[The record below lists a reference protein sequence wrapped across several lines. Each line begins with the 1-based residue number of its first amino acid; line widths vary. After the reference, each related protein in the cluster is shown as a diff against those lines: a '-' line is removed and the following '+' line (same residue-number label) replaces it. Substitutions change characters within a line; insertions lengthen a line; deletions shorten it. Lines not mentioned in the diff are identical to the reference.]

1 MGSPNYAARLVK
13 VSKAYGPTRA
23 LDQLNLTLDRGEIL
37 ALLGPNGAGKTT
49 AVSVL
54 TGTRR
59 ADSGSVELLGG
70 SPRNLAIRRR
80 IGLTPQE
87 SGFPNALRV
96 GEILRLVRAHYPAPL
111 ADPVLFDRF
120 PLQPLLRRQAGGLS
134 GGQKRMLAVALA
146 FAGAPELVFLDEPTT
161 GLDVDARRALW
172 RAIGAYRDDGG
183 TIVLTTHYLEEA
195 EALATRVVVIHGGR
209 AVAAGSVDE
218 IRGRVGQS
226 RVRFDGEAP
235 DNLPSATRIERSD
248 GRVTIYTQDADALV
262 RAMVQRGV
270 AFANLEVQPASLEEA
285 FVEITGGGTQ

>member
-1 MGSPNYAARLVK
+1 MGSRNHAARLVK

-23 LDQLNLTLDRGEIL
+23 LDDLDLTLDRGEIL

-54 TGTRR
+54 TGSRR
-59 ADSGSVELLGG
+59 VDSGSVELLGG

-146 FAGAPELVFLDEPTT
+146 FVAA
-161 GLDVDARRALW
+161 
-172 RAIGAYRDDGG
+172 
-183 TIVLTTHYLEEA
+183 A
-195 EALATRVVVIHGGR
+195 EAAAVTPVAAATEAAGTTAPVEAFLLGR
-209 AVAAGSVDE
+209 AFLH
-218 IRGRVGQS
+218 R
-226 RVRFDGEAP
+226 
-235 DNLPSATRIERSD
+235 RSD
-248 GRVTIYTQDADALV
+248 ADT
-262 RAMVQRGV
+262 
-270 AFANLEVQPASLEEA
+270 N
-285 FVEITGGGTQ
+285 